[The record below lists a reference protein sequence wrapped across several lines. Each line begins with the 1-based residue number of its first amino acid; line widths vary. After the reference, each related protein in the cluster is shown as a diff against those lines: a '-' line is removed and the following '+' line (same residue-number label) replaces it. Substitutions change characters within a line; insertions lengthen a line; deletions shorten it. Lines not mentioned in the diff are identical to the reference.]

1 MCGVDFVLHSRFT
14 PSLDVRG
21 TTGVVL
27 YWPRRVFI
35 VGFTIQI
42 PRADDFKQLYYVQ
55 LGEPKYVI
63 RRIAHVGL
71 Y

>member
-27 YWPRRVFI
+27 YWPQRLLLLVF
-35 VGFTIQI
+35 TAQI
-42 PRADDFKQLYYVQ
+42 PCADDFKQIYYVQ

-63 RRIAHVGL
+63 QRIAHVGL